1 MPRKPRAEFEITAQD
16 KTRAVIRSVDRS
28 LAGLA
33 NTARLGAG
41 ALGGLGIGVG
51 ITEVARLADRYNQLS
66 TRIRTATKDTGDFE
80 SVQAQLL
87 STSISTGIALEETVE
102 TFQALSRV
110 REDIG
115 ATNAQMLTLT
125 ETVQQLGVIG
135 GASNEALGNG
145 LRQFNQ
151 AIAAGVFR
159 AEEFNSI
166 VENTPELAK
175 RIADGF
181 GVTQGELRAMVIEGK
196 LFADDVINVLLR
208 QAPEIAAEFEAI
220 PSNLDRA
227 FTSLEVSVG
236 STFSLLDQ
244 KVGATQSLANTI
256 DLLAQK
262 IQVLSGTASPETL
275 LKDQLD
281 GLFLQRERLENELQ
295 KAAPGSRYFND
306 LRDQIDT
313 IIARLEGTKEAL
325 RFVQSQ
331 GTGEVAG
338 ARPASDASATTPTP
352 EALAQSRDRAAKHF
366 EDLLNQEAEYLESQQ
381 ELRLRGVRELA
392 EAIAAE
398 EEQLRA
404 DELARA
410 LGFDDAQA
418 QARFEREEELF
429 QARLEANER
438 RFEDELAQQLGF
450 EDARQQAIEDQERE
464 HQQRLLEARFRF
476 NRIASQQ
483 AKFLTDFEI
492 AQGKQKTLVLLQ
504 EAQAVLQ
511 GVTGTSKAA
520 FNIQKGLAIAE
531 AVISAHGAAVAAWEK
546 GMDIGGPPLAAAF
559 AGLSY
564 ARTAA
569 MIGAIQST
577 SFQGG
582 ASGASAGGGGGGGF
596 IAQGS
601 VRDIPV
607 VSDTERNESRIR
619 IEVTGGGDDFS
630 RLVADN
636 LKVSVEQGDGT
647 LFSERSRQ
655 AIELRGS

>member
-1 MPRKPRAEFEITAQD
+1 
-16 KTRAVIRSVDRS
+16 
-28 LAGLA
+28 
-33 NTARLGAG
+33 
-41 ALGGLGIGVG
+41 LGGLGIGAG
-51 ITEVARLADRYNQLS
+51 ITEAARLADRYNQLS

-87 STSISTGIALEETVE
+87 STSISTGIALESTVD

-262 IQVLSGTASPETL
+262 IQVLTGTASPETQ

-306 LRDQIDT
+306 LQAEVDT
-313 IIARLEGTKEAL
+313 LILRIEGAKEALAFFRNQDAGEVGGTQTPTDEAGATPTKEAL
-325 RFVQSQ
+325 
-331 GTGEVAG
+331 
-338 ARPASDASATTPTP
+338 D
-352 EALAQSRDRAAKHF
+352 LSRDRAAKHF
-366 EDLLNQEAEYLESQQ
+366 ENLLTQEAEYLDTQQ
-381 ELRLRGVRELA
+381 KLRLRGARELA
-392 EAIAAE
+392 AAIAAE

-404 DELARA
+404 DQLARA
-410 LGFDDAQA
+410 LGFEDAQA

-438 RFEDELAQQLGF
+438 RFEEELAQELGF
-450 EDARQQAIEDQERE
+450 EDSRQQALVEQEERN
-464 HQQRLLEARFRF
+464 QARLLQARAGF
-476 NRIASQQ
+476 NRVAAAQVKFLADFEKAQ
-483 AKFLTDFEI
+483 AK
-492 AQGKQKTLVLLQ
+492 QKGLVLLQ
-504 EAQAVLQ
+504 EAQSVAQ
-511 GVTGTSKAA
+511 GVAANSKAA
-520 FNIQKGLAIAE
+520 FNIQKGLALAE
-531 AVISAHGAAVAAWEK
+531 AVISAQGAAVAAWEQ
-546 GMDIGGPPLAAAF
+546 GMKVGGPPLAAAF
-559 AGLSY
+559 TALSL

-569 MIGAIQST
+569 MIASIQST

-607 VSDTERNESRIR
+607 VSDTERSQSRIR

-655 AIELRGS
+655 AIELRE